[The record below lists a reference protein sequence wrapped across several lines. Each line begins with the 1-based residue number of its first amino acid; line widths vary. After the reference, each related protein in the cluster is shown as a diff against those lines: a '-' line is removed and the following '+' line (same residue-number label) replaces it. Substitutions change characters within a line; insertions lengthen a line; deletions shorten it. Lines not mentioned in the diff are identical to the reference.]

1 MRAQSC
7 FRTSILL
14 VLSVTSCLAQQ
25 PLPSAVP
32 TIRKDTRIVVVDVV
46 VTDSNNLPVHNLKA
60 SDFVLQEDTRPQ
72 AIRHFEENSA
82 IPGNTSPLPQLPKM
96 APNTF
101 TNVVTTPQG
110 NALNIILLDALNTPL
125 SSQPFIRSELKT
137 LAENLPAN
145 SRVAIF
151 GLSTKLVML
160 QSFTSDPAVLKTI
173 LTHPNHA
180 PAAASLQA
188 ASAPEVGASLD
199 PMVMSSRGG
208 YETSPYDPGSA
219 LATFNRSVDSFQ
231 TEERVRLTVDAF
243 TQISRYLAAIP
254 GRKNLIWLSGSFP
267 LGLLVDT
274 DSAQAGAR
282 MFDNNVDF
290 SSAVAQISAELSRSR
305 VAIYPV
311 DGRGIQT
318 DPTFTASLSSGPR
331 GALSNDPGRIARAS
345 STFESQQISEHST
358 MLNLADNTGGH
369 AFYGSNDVSGL
380 IANAIDNGAN
390 YYTLTY
396 VPSNKDWNGKMRRI
410 KIVLEGK
417 HYQLA
422 YRTGYI
428 AGENPATP
436 SNPQSIP
443 ESQRTAFSTLSAT
456 MQRGAPNPT
465 EILFKV
471 LVTPSGI
478 INPPAHSTEDKAAKQ
493 ALAAVSLHAQR
504 RYRIDYAVDP
514 RDIHWDIDH
523 GTHSANVEFMII
535 GYDANGEIVNH
546 ANRVLPLQLSE
557 QNYAAGVRGGLQLS
571 QEIAMPAKGDF
582 YLRVGVL
589 DQTTNSIG
597 TLEISTASLTFPKP

>member
-1 MRAQSC
+1 
-7 FRTSILL
+7 
-14 VLSVTSCLAQQ
+14 
-25 PLPSAVP
+25 
-32 TIRKDTRIVVVDVV
+32 
-46 VTDSNNLPVHNLKA
+46 
-60 SDFVLQEDTRPQ
+60 
-72 AIRHFEENSA
+72 
-82 IPGNTSPLPQLPKM
+82 
-96 APNTF
+96 
-101 TNVVTTPQG
+101 
-110 NALNIILLDALNTPL
+110 
-125 SSQPFIRSELKT
+125 
-137 LAENLPAN
+137 
-145 SRVAIF
+145 
-151 GLSTKLVML
+151 
-160 QSFTSDPAVLKTI
+160 
-173 LTHPNHA
+173 
-180 PAAASLQA
+180 
-188 ASAPEVGASLD
+188 
-199 PMVMSSRGG
+199 MVMSSGGG

-219 LATFNRSVDSFQ
+219 LATFNRSVDLFQ
-231 TEERVRLTVDAF
+231 MEGRVRLTVDAF

-254 GRKNLIWLSGSFP
+254 GRKNLIWVSGSFP
-267 LGLLVDT
+267 LGTLVDT

-311 DGRGIQT
+311 DGRGIRT

-345 STFESQQISEHST
+345 STFESQEISEHAT
-358 MLNLADNTGGH
+358 MLNLAYNTGGH

-380 IANAIDNGAN
+380 IANAIGNGAN

-443 ESQRTAFSTLSAT
+443 ESQRTASSTISAT

-471 LVTPSGI
+471 FVTPSGI
-478 INPPAHSTEDKAAKQ
+478 INPPAQSTDDKAAKQ
-493 ALAAVSLHAQR
+493 TLAAVSLHAQR

-514 RDIHWDIDH
+514 RDIHWDIDN
-523 GTHSANVEFMII
+523 GTRSANIEFMII
-535 GYDANGEIVNH
+535 GYDANGDIVNQ
-546 ANRVLPLQLSE
+546 ANRVLPLHLSE
-557 QNYAAGVRGGLQLS
+557 QNYAAAVRGGLQLS

-582 YLRVGVL
+582 YLRLGVL

-597 TLEISTASLTFPKP
+597 TLEISTASLTSPKP